1 MKRTIMY
8 GLIFT
13 GVIAL
18 ANGCSSKSSTA
29 EQQRDYHEY
38 AGLRAGQPG
47 SGDSL
52 GRGIYANS
60 DSRGRGTYVNS
71 ATDGEMNGD
80 VQVSARPTASRQAAP
95 RRVSP
100 SYVPRRQD
108 VAGVPQD

>member
-1 MKRTIMY
+1 MKRTMIL
-8 GLIFT
+8 GVIFT

-18 ANGCSSKSSTA
+18 ANGCSSTPP
-29 EQQRDYHEY
+29 QRDYHEY
-38 AGLRAGQPG
+38 ADIKAGQPG

-52 GRGIYANS
+52 GRGIYA
-60 DSRGRGTYVNS
+60 TS

-80 VQVSARPTASRQAAP
+80 VQVAPRPSASRQSAP

-100 SYVPRRQD
+100 SYMPPRPN